1 MLLGCDIV
9 IPWWHLEIGMS
20 QPIQTALT
28 PETEWLL
35 NNRSL
40 FLTVLEAGKSEIKGS
55 ADSLCFCGIPTQQ
68 KG

>member
-1 MLLGCDIV
+1 
-9 IPWWHLEIGMS
+9 MS

-40 FLTVLEAGKSEIKGS
+40 FLMVLEAGKSEIKGS
-55 ADSLCFCGIPTQQ
+55 ADSVSCCGILTQQ